1 MGEFPQLL
9 GDLWPI
15 LLDDGDI
22 YVLASLLHFVLVHP
36 PSPNVIGSFLLSC
49 FEKGPDAVYASLSK
63 VQNY

>member
-22 YVLASLLHFVLVHP
+22 YVLASLLLAVRSRP
-36 PSPNVIGSFLLSC
+36 PSPSPNVIGSFLLSC
-49 FEKGPDAVYASLSK
+49 FEKGPDAVYTSLSK
-63 VQNY
+63 VQ

>member
-36 PSPNVIGSFLLSC
+36 PPSPNVIGSFLLSC
-49 FEKGPDAVYASLSK
+49 FEKGPDAVYTSLSK
-63 VQNY
+63 VQ